1 MDGWK
6 TLLSQELQVE
16 LNYPDPTPDGFEVLI
31 HERGTDT
38 SYRAHLI
45 SEGSDEVYF
54 EVGVYQNLPA
64 RQAVELFLVDVSQRI
79 EQLQAKEVRET
90 TFAGFPAYQFSIQW
104 PGKERIIIFIDR
116 GDILYR
122 IIHDPVSPINK
133 KILENIQFL
142 RSNKS

>member
-1 MDGWK
+1 MESRN
-6 TLLSQELQVE
+6 LELREQLRQVE
-16 LNYPDPTPDGFEVLI
+16 SDKRYIETQKIRYEREVRKLK
-31 HERGTDT
+31 
-38 SYRAHLI
+38 
-45 SEGSDEVYF
+45 SE
-54 EVGVYQNLPA
+54 
-64 RQAVELFLVDVSQRI
+64 I

>member
-31 HERGTDT
+31 YERVTDT

-54 EVGVYQNLPA
+54 EVGVYQDLPV
-64 RQAVELFLVDVSQRI
+64 RQAVELFLADVSQRI

-122 IIHDPVSPINK
+122 IIHDPVSLINK
-133 KILENIQFL
+133 KILEKIQFL